1 MGILRGLVSKREIWI
16 ESLDDFRY
24 LACFKATSAYLHRTD
39 RTLILASNFFEI
51 RVPSA
56 SGLVIGVT
64 DVVPEEGPLVTNIT
78 SLGHSYLLLFK
89 IDCFTDLEMLAYG
102 GFKGK

>member
-1 MGILRGLVSKREIWI
+1 MGVLQGLVFKREIRI
-16 ESLDDFRY
+16 ESLDNFRY
-24 LACFKATSAYLHRTD
+24 LACFKAASAYLHCTD

-56 SGLVIGVT
+56 SGLIIGVT

-78 SLGHSYLLLFK
+78 SFGHSCLLLFK
-89 IDCFTDLEMLAYG
+89 IDCFTGLEMLAYG

>member
-1 MGILRGLVSKREIWI
+1 MGVLQGLVSKREIRI
-16 ESLDDFRY
+16 ESLDGFRY
-24 LACFKATSAYLHRTD
+24 LACFKATSAYLHCTD

-56 SGLVIGVT
+56 SGLIIGVT

-89 IDCFTDLEMLAYG
+89 IDCFTSGEMLAYG